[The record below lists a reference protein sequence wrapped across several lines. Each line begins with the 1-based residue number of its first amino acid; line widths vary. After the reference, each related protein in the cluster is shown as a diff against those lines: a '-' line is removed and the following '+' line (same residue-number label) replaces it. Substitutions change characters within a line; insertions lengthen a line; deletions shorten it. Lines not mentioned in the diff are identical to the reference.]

1 MINKFSKVSK
11 STTMSPSPSIIHN
24 YIAKST
30 NKTFT
35 SAAMCS
41 EVLEVPMGLEVSPVC
56 LE

>member
-41 EVLEVPMGLEVSPVC
+41 EVLEVPMGFEVCPVC